1 MYGRLCQPPDKAL
14 AAGERLYKNLSF
26 FPSPRGFGA
35 TVTPGK
41 FFHAPGGIHKLLFAG
56 EKWMTSSTNTDLNIA
71 TGGASV
77 IHRAACANNI
87 GVIIFWMDCG
97 FHLQSGARNVIARNR
112 ARKL

>member
-1 MYGRLCQPPDKAL
+1 
-14 AAGERLYKNLSF
+14 
-26 FPSPRGFGA
+26 
-35 TVTPGK
+35 
-41 FFHAPGGIHKLLFAG
+41 
-56 EKWMTSSTNTDLNIA
+56 
-71 TGGASV
+71 V